1 MRFFERAER
10 SPARVSLEGVNEGPA
25 AAAHARLMHQAGRQ
39 PQSKLERAAERTV
52 AESQCVVDGQHGEPD
67 PRHLGGA
74 AEHACLVVLCAL
86 QQAASVVKDGD
97 RSHVAGGDGS

>member
-1 MRFFERAER
+1 MLKEVWLRWAWRG
-10 SPARVSLEGVNEGPA
+10 LNQGPA
-25 AAAHARLMHQAGRQ
+25 AESHAWRVHGEGGQ
-39 PQSKLERAAERTV
+39 PQSELKRVAERTV
-52 AESQCVVDGQHGEPD
+52 AQSQCVVDGQHGEPD